1 MKYTMILDEVDQFR
15 NTLQRAL
22 LKLEHIEHI
31 CSDKVET
38 IGNLRIIERTTGKAT
53 CKKCSAQGVWVNTN
67 KGWRIADGSDK
78 IHKCKGELDE
88 A

>member
-1 MKYTMILDEVDQFR
+1 MILDEVDQLR

-38 IGNLRIIERTTGKAT
+38 IGNLRIIERTKGKAT
-53 CKKCSAQGVWVNTN
+53 CKQCSVQGVWVNTN
-67 KGWRIADGSDK
+67 KG
-78 IHKCKGELDE
+78 
-88 A
+88 